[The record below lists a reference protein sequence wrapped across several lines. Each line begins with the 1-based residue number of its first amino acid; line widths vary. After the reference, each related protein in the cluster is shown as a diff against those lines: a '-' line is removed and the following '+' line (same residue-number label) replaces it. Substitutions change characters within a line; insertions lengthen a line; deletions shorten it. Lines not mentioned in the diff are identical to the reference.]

1 MHNHGKKI
9 LVFFITIQP
18 EARYSCARNVTLLFY
33 MSSVSLTAA
42 FLYGSV
48 LTKQHNFGDCCSHVL
63 ALEPVNLFTS
73 PDLDNFDT
81 EVSWR
86 WCMERDFQD
95 GATGINK
102 VAFCN
107 VCDEKEARKGGE
119 INAVYT
125 IFPPPPRSY
134 LLLFSFFS
142 LRRCFISG

>member
-63 ALEPVNLFTS
+63 AVEPVNLFTS

-81 EVSWR
+81 EVS
-86 WCMERDFQD
+86 
-95 GATGINK
+95 
-102 VAFCN
+102 
-107 VCDEKEARKGGE
+107 
-119 INAVYT
+119 
-125 IFPPPPRSY
+125 
-134 LLLFSFFS
+134 
-142 LRRCFISG
+142 